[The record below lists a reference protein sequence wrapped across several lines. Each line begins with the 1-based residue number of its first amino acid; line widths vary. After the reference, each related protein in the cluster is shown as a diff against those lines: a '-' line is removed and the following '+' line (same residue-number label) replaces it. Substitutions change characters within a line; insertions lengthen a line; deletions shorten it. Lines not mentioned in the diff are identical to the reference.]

1 MKIYLTN
8 LFDYNN
14 GILRGRWVDPA
25 GKDEEDIREELRFI
39 GVGDFDEFGDDAGDG
54 GEITSEEFFITDYE
68 DAPIELD
75 KHSSLD
81 DCIRWADL
89 CEEYGLEL
97 VSAIADGYSS
107 DIEDVEGVLIRGDYT
122 VHNLGKYPRDK
133 DEALGE
139 SIIEEGYYSEYFDPN
154 NPLSEYIDYSALGY
168 DFRLDT
174 NGFFCTLD
182 GDTCYLE
189 IL

>member
-8 LFDYNN
+8 LSDYNN
-14 GILRGRWVDPA
+14 GILRGCWIDPA

-68 DAPIELD
+68 DAPVELD
-75 KHSSLD
+75 NSSLD

-122 VHNLGKYPRDK
+122 IHNLGVYPCDK

-139 SIIEEGYYSEYFDPN
+139 SIIEEGYFREYFDPN
-154 NPLSEYIDYSALGY
+154 NPLSKYIDYGSLGY

-174 NGFFCTLD
+174 NGFYTILD
-182 GDTCYLE
+182 GDTYYLE